1 MIAEY
6 FETFIDKSIFSI
18 YNESLAYSAASVYIE
33 NIVSSN
39 QPKPADTESIKR
51 VLSPGMDYYP
61 TGFV

>member
-6 FETFIDKSIFSI
+6 DYAYFI
-18 YNESLAYSAASVYIE
+18 AASVYIE

-39 QPKPADTESIKR
+39 QLKPADTRPIKR
-51 VLSPGMDYYP
+51 ALSPGMDYYP